1 MARRAPR
8 RPDRGP
14 SAAFAR
20 TTATGPAT
28 RLTELEISQRAAR
41 RLVIDAQLLGA
52 ERQSPDR
59 RGILATV
66 DRIIWLQLDPT
77 SAVARSHFLVLWSR
91 LGQYEPEDVARLIY
105 RDQRLFEW
113 RAFLYPTR
121 HLSFYRLAM
130 RSMSTNPYWQP
141 RIAWMRAN
149 LPLRRQILSRLRR
162 EGPLATSAF
171 DGREAV
177 SWHSTGWT
185 NDRNASQM
193 LEFLSAQ
200 GRVLVAGRSGQER
213 LWDLTERCVP
223 AKALVSTAPPTRLM
237 RDAIIRA
244 TRALGV
250 ATTTQ
255 IQNMLPYTIRDSI
268 AKTIVSLQR
277 AGELVPARV
286 GSPGDGTL
294 KGRWYVHAAD
304 AEKIP
309 ALERSWSG
317 RTTLLS
323 PFDTLIR
330 DRARAEALFGMRY
343 RIEIY
348 VPPAKRQYGY
358 FAMPI
363 LHDDQLIG
371 VIDPRVDRE
380 KDTFVVNAVHLQ
392 PGMKRDRSTGRGVAR
407 ALDDLAR
414 FTGVSRV
421 SVPAGVGLPGLR

>member
-1 MARRAPR
+1 M
-8 RPDRGP
+8 
-14 SAAFAR
+14 S
-20 TTATGPAT
+20 
-28 RLTELEISQRAAR
+28 EIEISQRAAR

-52 ERQSPDR
+52 ARQSPDR

-91 LGQYEPEDVARLIY
+91 LGQYDREDVARLIY

-121 HLSFYRLAM
+121 YLSFYRLAM

-141 RIAWMRAN
+141 RMAWMRKN
-149 LPLRRQILSRLRR
+149 LRLRRQILSRLRR

-185 NDRNASQM
+185 NDRNSSQM

-223 AKALVSTAPPTRLM
+223 ATALVSTAPPTKLM
-237 RDAIIRA
+237 RDATIRA

-250 ATTTQ
+250 ATATQ

-268 AKTIVSLQR
+268 VKTITSLVR
-277 AGELVPARV
+277 EGELVPARV
-286 GSPGDGTL
+286 GSSGDGSL

-330 DRARAEALFGMRY
+330 DRARAEALFRMRY

-348 VPPAKRQYGY
+348 VPKEKRQHGY

-363 LHDDQLIG
+363 LHNDSLIG
-371 VIDPRVDRE
+371 RIDPRVDRE
-380 KDTFVVNAVHLQ
+380 QETLVINAVHLE
-392 PGMKRDRSTGRGVAR
+392 PGVKPDRATGRAVAR
-407 ALDDLAR
+407 ALDDLAQ
-414 FTGVSRV
+414 FTGMSRV
-421 SVPAGVGLPGLR
+421 RVPAHAGLPGLR

>member
-1 MARRAPR
+1 V
-8 RPDRGP
+8 
-14 SAAFAR
+14 S
-20 TTATGPAT
+20 
-28 RLTELEISQRAAR
+28 ELEISRRAAR
-41 RLVIDAQLLGA
+41 RLAIEGQLLGA
-52 ERQSPDR
+52 KRQSFDR

-66 DRIIWLQLDPT
+66 DQVIWLQLDPT

-91 LGQYEPEDVARLIY
+91 LGQYDRDDVARLIY
-105 RDQRLFEW
+105 KDQRLFEW
-113 RAFLYPTR
+113 RAFVYPTQ
-121 HLSFYRLAM
+121 HLPFYRLAM
-130 RSMSTNPYWQP
+130 RSTSTKYTNF
-141 RIAWMRAN
+141 RDRARWMRTN
-149 LPLRRQILSRLRR
+149 LPLRKQVLSRLRR

-193 LEFLSAQ
+193 LEFLSAE

-223 AKALVSTAPPTRLM
+223 AKALASSATPTKLI
-237 RDAIIRA
+237 RDATIRA
-244 TRALGV
+244 VRSLGV
-250 ATTTQ
+250 ATTKQ
-255 IQNMLPYTIRDSI
+255 ISEMLPGAVRELVLKSI
-268 AKTIVSLQR
+268 ASLMKS
-277 AGELVPARV
+277 GELVPVRV
-286 GSPGDGTL
+286 MTEEGTL
-294 KGRWYVHAAD
+294 KGSWYVLAAD
-304 AEKIP
+304 AERIP

-348 VPPAKRQYGY
+348 VPPAKREYGY

-363 LHDDQLIG
+363 LHDDELIG
-371 VIDPRVDRE
+371 RIDPRVDRE
-380 KDTFVVNAVHLQ
+380 NETLVVNAVHLQ
-392 PGMKRDRSTGRGVAR
+392 PGVKHDRETGQAVAR

-414 FTGVSRV
+414 FTGASRV
-421 SVPAGVGLPGLR
+421 SLPAGARRAGLRLSSLR

>member
-1 MARRAPR
+1 M
-8 RPDRGP
+8 
-14 SAAFAR
+14 
-20 TTATGPAT
+20 
-28 RLTELEISQRAAR
+28 TELEIGQRAAR

-52 ERQSPDR
+52 DRPSADR

-66 DRIIWLQLDPT
+66 DRLLWLQLDPT
-77 SAVARSHFLVLWSR
+77 SVVARSHLLVLWSR
-91 LGQYEPEDVARLIY
+91 LGRYDPDDVARLIY

-113 RAFLYPTR
+113 RAFVYPTR
-121 HLSFYRLAM
+121 HLPFYRLAM
-130 RSMSTNPYWQP
+130 RSTSTKYTNF
-141 RIAWMRAN
+141 RRRARWMRAN
-149 LPLRRQILSRLRR
+149 PALRRQVLSRLRR
-162 EGPLATSAF
+162 EGPLATRAF

-200 GRVLVAGRSGQER
+200 GRVLVAGRAGQER

-223 AKALVSTAPPTRLM
+223 ATALVSSATPTKL
-237 RDAIIRA
+237 IRES
-244 TRALGV
+244 TIRSLRALGV
-250 ATTTQ
+250 ATTKQ
-255 IQNMLPYTIRDSI
+255 IAEMLPGAVREHVLKAI
-268 AKTIVSLQR
+268 ASHVRS
-277 AGELVPARV
+277 GVFVPARV
-286 GSPGDGTL
+286 ASGDGSL
-294 KGRWYVHAAD
+294 KGQWYVHAED
-304 AEKIP
+304 VERIP
-309 ALERSWSG
+309 ALERRWSG

-343 RIEIY
+343 RLEIY

-371 VIDPRVDRE
+371 RIDPRVDRE
-380 KDTFVVNAVHLQ
+380 RDELVVNAVHFET
-392 PGMKRDRSTGRGVAR
+392 GIRHDGATGRAVAR

-414 FTGVSRV
+414 FTGMSRV
-421 SVPAGVGLPGLR
+421 TVPAGSTLPGLRG

>member
-1 MARRAPR
+1 MS
-8 RPDRGP
+8 D
-14 SAAFAR
+14 
-20 TTATGPAT
+20 
-28 RLTELEISQRAAR
+28 LEISLRAAR
-41 RLVIDAQLLGA
+41 RLVIDAQLLGS

-91 LGQYEPEDVARLIY
+91 LGQYERENVARLIY
-105 RDQRLFEW
+105 KDQRLFEW
-113 RAFLYPTR
+113 RAFVYPTR
-121 HLSFYRLAM
+121 HLPFYLLAM
-130 RSMSTNPYWQP
+130 RSKSEKYTY
-141 RIAWMRAN
+141 RRYRVAWMRRN
-149 LPLRRQILSRLRR
+149 LPLRRQVLSRLRR

-193 LEFLSAQ
+193 LEFLSAE
-200 GRVLVAGRSGQER
+200 GRVLIAGRTGQER

-223 AKALVSTAPPTRLM
+223 AKAMVSSAAPTKLI
-237 RDAIIRA
+237 RDATIRA
-244 TRALGV
+244 LRALGV
-250 ATTTQ
+250 ATTKQ
-255 IQNMLPYTIRDSI
+255 ISEQLPGAVRPQVLKAIE
-268 AKTIVSLQR
+268 SLVR
-277 AGELVPARV
+277 AGEFVPVRV
-286 GSPGDGTL
+286 ATEDGTL
-294 KGRWYVHAAD
+294 KGSWHVLAAD
-304 AEKIP
+304 AERIP
-309 ALERSWSG
+309 ALERRWTG
-317 RTTLLS
+317 RTTFLS

-363 LHDDQLIG
+363 LHGDELIG
-371 VIDPRVDRE
+371 VIDPRVDRA
-380 KDTFVVNAVHLQ
+380 KDTFLVNAVHLQ
-392 PGMKRDRSTGRGVAR
+392 PGVRRDRATGQAVAR
-407 ALDDLAR
+407 ALDDLAQ

-421 SVPAGVGLPGLR
+421 AIPAGVGLPGLR

>member
-1 MARRAPR
+1 VS
-8 RPDRGP
+8 D
-14 SAAFAR
+14 
-20 TTATGPAT
+20 
-28 RLTELEISQRAAR
+28 LEISQRAAR

-52 ERQSPDR
+52 ERQSADR

-66 DRIIWLQLDPT
+66 ERLIWLQLDPT
-77 SAVARSHFLVLWSR
+77 SVVARSHFLVLWSR
-91 LGQYEPEDVARLIY
+91 LGQYELEDVARLIY

-113 RAFLYPTR
+113 RAFVYPTR
-121 HLSFYRLAM
+121 HLPFYQLAM
-130 RSMSTNPYWQP
+130 RGVSTNPYWRP
-141 RIAWMRAN
+141 RMAWMRAN
-149 LPLRRQILSRLRR
+149 MPLRRQILSRLRR

-185 NDRNASQM
+185 NDRNSSQM

-200 GRVLVAGRSGQER
+200 GRVLVAGRAGQER

-223 AKALVSTAPPTRLM
+223 AKALVSSATPTKLM
-237 RDAIIRA
+237 REATVRA
-244 TRALGV
+244 LRALGV
-250 ATTTQ
+250 ATATQ
-255 IQNMLPYTIRDSI
+255 IQNMLPYTVRASI
-268 AKTIVSLQR
+268 TKTIESLEKS
-277 AGELVPARV
+277 GEFLPARV
-286 GSPGDGTL
+286 ASGEGTL

-304 AEKIP
+304 AKKIP
-309 ALERSWSG
+309 GLERSWSG

-330 DRARAEALFGMRY
+330 DRARTEALFGMRY

-348 VPPAKRQYGY
+348 VPHGKRQYGY

-371 VIDPRVDRE
+371 RIDPRVDRE
-380 KDTFVVNAVHLQ
+380 KDTFVVNAVHLE
-392 PGMKRDRSTGRGVAR
+392 PGVKRDRATGLAVAR

-414 FTGVSRV
+414 FTGMSRV
-421 SVPAGVGLPGLR
+421 SVPASVRLPGLR

>member
-1 MARRAPR
+1 M
-8 RPDRGP
+8 
-14 SAAFAR
+14 S
-20 TTATGPAT
+20 
-28 RLTELEISQRAAR
+28 EIEISQRAAR

-52 ERQSPDR
+52 ERNSPDR

-66 DRIIWLQLDPT
+66 ERIIWLQLDPT
-77 SAVARSHFLVLWSR
+77 SAVARSHLLVLWSR
-91 LGQYEPEDVARLIY
+91 LGQYDREDVARLVY
-105 RDQRLFEW
+105 KDQRLFEW

-141 RIAWMRAN
+141 RMAWMRKN
-149 LPLRRQILSRLRR
+149 LRLRRQILSRLRR

-171 DGREAV
+171 DGRDAV

-185 NDRNASQM
+185 NDRNSSQM

-223 AKALVSTAPPTRLM
+223 ARALVSTVSPAKLM
-237 RDAIIRA
+237 RDATIRA
-244 TRALGV
+244 TRSLGV
-250 ATTTQ
+250 ATATQ

-268 AKTIVSLQR
+268 TKTITSLER
-277 AGELVPARV
+277 EGELVPTRV
-286 GSPGDGTL
+286 GSSGDGTL

-304 AEKIP
+304 VEKIP

-348 VPPAKRQYGY
+348 VPKEKRQHGY

-363 LHDDQLIG
+363 LHNDSLIG
-371 VIDPRVDRE
+371 RIDPRVDRE
-380 KDTFVVNAVHLQ
+380 RETLVINAVHLE
-392 PGMKRDRSTGRGVAR
+392 PGVKPDRATGRAVAR
-407 ALDDLAR
+407 ALDDLAQ
-414 FTGVSRV
+414 FTGMSRV
-421 SVPAGVGLPGLR
+421 RVPARAGLPGLR

>member
-1 MARRAPR
+1 MATAHLTPT
-8 RPDRGP
+8 
-14 SAAFAR
+14 AAWPTAR
-20 TTATGPAT
+20 
-28 RLTELEISQRAAR
+28 LSDLEISQRAAR
-41 RLVIDAQLLGA
+41 RLAIEAQLLGA

-66 DRIIWLQLDPT
+66 NRIIWLQLDPT

-91 LGQYEPEDVARLIY
+91 LGQYDRADVGRLIY
-105 RDQRLFEW
+105 KDQRLFEW
-113 RAFLYPTR
+113 RAFVYPTR
-121 HLSFYRLAM
+121 HLPFYLLAM
-130 RSMSTNPYWQP
+130 RSTSTKYTNW
-141 RIAWMRAN
+141 RNRAAWMRKN
-149 LPLRRQILSRLRR
+149 LALRRQVLSRLRR

-177 SWHSTGWT
+177 SWRSTGWT

-193 LEFLSAQ
+193 LEFLSAE
-200 GRVLVAGRSGQER
+200 GRVLVAGRTGQER

-223 AKALVSTAPPTRLM
+223 AKALVSAARPTKLI
-237 RDAIIRA
+237 RDATIRA
-244 TRALGV
+244 LRSLGV
-250 ATTTQ
+250 ATTKQ
-255 IQNMLPYTIRDSI
+255 ISEMLPGAVRALVLKAI
-268 AKTIVSLQR
+268 ASLER
-277 AGELVPARV
+277 SGEFVPARV
-286 GSPGDGTL
+286 VTDVGTL
-294 KGRWYVHAAD
+294 KGSWYLLAAD
-304 AEKIP
+304 AERIP

-363 LHDDQLIG
+363 LHEDELIAR
-371 VIDPRVDRE
+371 VDPRIDRE
-380 KDTFVVNAVHLQ
+380 RDAFVVNAVHLQ
-392 PGMKRDRSTGRGVAR
+392 PGVKRDRATGRAVAQ
-407 ALDDLAR
+407 ALDDLAQ

-421 SVPAGVGLPGLR
+421 RIPAGVGLPGLR